1 MAHTLILSS
10 SYSHFRYIPPSS
22 HTNPKFN
29 KSLCSANYPRI
40 RVSAAMAAVQES
52 VIPSVIIGAG
62 RVGQALQNMGTGK
75 DIIVRRGEKVPENFP
90 GPIFVCTRNDD
101 LDAVLEI
108 TPRPRWEDLVF
119 FQNGML
125 EPWLQSKGLANA
137 SQVLAYFAV
146 AKLGEAPTD
155 GKTETNP
162 EGLTACSGKWASA
175 IAARLHLA
183 GLSCK
188 VLDKGNFEK
197 SMLEKLIWISA
208 FMLVGARH
216 QGSTVGTVEKE
227 YRNEVVSLI
236 KELASAAAAEKNI
249 AFDQG
254 LEERLC
260 AYSRTVAHF
269 PTALKE
275 FKWRNGWFY
284 LLSQKAT
291 ADGRPD
297 PCPIHTSWLKELG
310 AI

>member
-1 MAHTLILSS
+1 MAHTLILPS
-10 SYSHFRYIPPSS
+10 SYPHFRYIPSF
-22 HTNPKFN
+22 HTNLKFN
-29 KSLCSANYPRI
+29 KSLCSANYPRF
-40 RVSAAMAAVQES
+40 RVSAAMAAVEKS

-75 DIIVRRGEKVPENFP
+75 DVIVRRGEKVPENLP

-101 LDAVLEI
+101 MDAVLEI
-108 TPRPRWEDLVF
+108 TPQSRWEDLVF
-119 FQNGML
+119 YQNGML
-125 EPWLQSKGLANA
+125 EPWLQSKGLVNA
-137 SQVLAYFAV
+137 SQVLVYFAV
-146 AKLGEAPTD
+146 AKLGEAPID

-162 EGLTACSGKWASA
+162 EGLTAASGKWASA
-175 IAARLHLA
+175 IATRLHLA

-188 VLDKGNFEK
+188 VLDKDNFEK

-216 QGSTVGTVEKE
+216 QGSTVGMVEKE
-227 YRNEVVSLI
+227 YQNEVISLI
-236 KELASAAAAEKNI
+236 RELASAAAAEKNV

-284 LLSQKAT
+284 SISQKAI